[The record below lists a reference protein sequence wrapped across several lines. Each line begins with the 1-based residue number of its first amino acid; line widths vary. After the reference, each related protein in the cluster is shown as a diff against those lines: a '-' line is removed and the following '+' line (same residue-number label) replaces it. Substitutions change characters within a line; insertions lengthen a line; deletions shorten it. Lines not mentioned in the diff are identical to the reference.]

1 MKKLLLIFLLLSCIS
16 TLSYSQSKT
25 EFGVAT
31 EGSWFTPRPY
41 SEHSDQNRNGW
52 GAGMGVYASRTIFWR
67 FSADIGLA
75 YRYKQMQQYYEIYLA
90 FLLAT
95 TAKRFTTRIIKRF
108 PF

>member
-1 MKKLLLIFLLLSCIS
+1 MKNKTMKKLLFILLLLSCIS

-52 GAGMGVYASRTIFWR
+52 GAGMGPDLYPPKLVRS
-67 FSADIGLA
+67 
-75 YRYKQMQQYYEIYLA
+75 
-90 FLLAT
+90 
-95 TAKRFTTRIIKRF
+95 
-108 PF
+108 